1 MNFEI
6 FFGKR
11 TKERSD
17 CPDGWSVKFKDLT
30 KANGSKGFV
39 GIVNTSWWGDKK
51 VKLLPYESL
60 SWQEKRRYPD
70 LKAQYYKSVLEE

>member
-6 FFGKR
+6 FFGKS

-17 CPDGWSVKFKDLT
+17 CPGGWSVHFLCLT
-30 KANGSKGFV
+30 KANESKGFV

-60 SWQEKRRYPD
+60 SAQEKRRYPD
-70 LKAQYYKSVLEE
+70 LKAKYYKSVLEE